1 MRRRKLLPRALLA
14 ALAFAFSCSE
24 ELPPPEPDR
33 PTIEERAFTAALS
46 DLVVARIQ
54 LLPDTAAYAR
64 RAGEI
69 LREHGV
75 TEEELRTY
83 VDVHGQNDDRMA
95 RVYARVSA
103 RLDTLFPIVQPGAGP
118 PAVADPGAED
128 SASAG
133 P

>member
-1 MRRRKLLPRALLA
+1 MRRRFLLPCALLA
-14 ALAFAFSCSE
+14 ALAFAPSCSE

-33 PTIEERAFTAALS
+33 TTIEERTFTAALS
-46 DLVVARIQ
+46 DLVVARIR

-83 VDVHGQNDDRMA
+83 AEVHGQNDDRMT
-95 RVYARVSA
+95 RIYGRVSA
-103 RLDTLFPIVQPGAGP
+103 RLDTLFPIAQPGAEA
-118 PAVADPGAED
+118 PAIADTGAAD
-128 SASAG
+128 SVPAA